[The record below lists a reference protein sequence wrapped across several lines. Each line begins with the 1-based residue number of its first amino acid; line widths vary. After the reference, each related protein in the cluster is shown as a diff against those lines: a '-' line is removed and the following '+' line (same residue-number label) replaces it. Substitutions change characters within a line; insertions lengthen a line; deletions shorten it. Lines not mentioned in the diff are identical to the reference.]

1 MYRCKFYK
9 GDYRER
15 QEQANA
21 DRCAAY
27 VEHHFN
33 SSASPTAS
41 YAVAITGANASQTS
55 RNWGRWYAQA
65 VAREFSL
72 SVGGDQGILVG
83 GFDGRGDF
91 NLRFTDMPA
100 ILLEPLFASNP
111 RQAEWIR
118 SGDGQTRLA
127 RILYDSIR
135 RFFQTGGLIGFS
147 VGHKYKRSAPN
158 DRGAAVVGG
167 GGFNI
172 PTSSAEY
179 IQLPCSIQTGPI
191 KVRLLSIRGPIAGIG
206 TGRIQ
211 ERPQAG
217 LSAHQYGT
225 RLTDSHFCQFYI
237 QIRLHCPLD
246 QRGQRRCAAGAPAT
260 VMQGHDV
267 SLELIPV
274 TEPHRPGARPPDRLL
289 AAPGAA
295 TAYEPDK
302 IAAFLKRH
310 QVAPIDAAPLLAAA
324 LAEAK
329 RDGKYVFLWFSAPW

>member
-33 SSASPTAS
+33 SSTSPSAS
-41 YAVAITGANASQTS
+41 YAVVITGANASQTS

-65 VAREFSL
+65 VAREFNL
-72 SVGGDQGILVG
+72 SAGGDQGILVG

-118 SGDGQTRLA
+118 NDDGQARLA
-127 RILYDSIR
+127 RILCDSIR
-135 RFFQTGGLIGFS
+135 RFFQSGGLVGFS

-167 GGFNI
+167 GWEADYAEQVLLKAQAMLEEVVAPQREREIQVFAGEEILFRQVI
-172 PTSSAEY
+172 DVDADVTWDGVRGVLRIDRAVPTVEPRSA
-179 IQLPCSIQTGPI
+179 PRSP
-191 KVRLLSIRGPIAGIG
+191 
-206 TGRIQ
+206 
-211 ERPQAG
+211 
-217 LSAHQYGT
+217 
-225 RLTDSHFCQFYI
+225 
-237 QIRLHCPLD
+237 
-246 QRGQRRCAAGAPAT
+246 
-260 VMQGHDV
+260 
-267 SLELIPV
+267 
-274 TEPHRPGARPPDRLL
+274 
-289 AAPGAA
+289 AAPKTRPRG
-295 TAYEPDK
+295 
-302 IAAFLKRH
+302 KRTRPSK
-310 QVAPIDAAPLLAAA
+310 ARRTRRGR
-324 LAEAK
+324 E
-329 RDGKYVFLWFSAPW
+329 